1 MTDISRYSAENVSS
15 IFSPLCFSYYQVIV
29 RELATDNTDQPVRA
43 KKPELYSVEEFNTY
57 EEARKRK
64 PQLVPYIA
72 AEFRASDF
80 DRYQSFVVG
89 DGSRTSKV
97 SEDMLSRRRK
107 REEGPIEYYNGPLEE
122 NTFYAVFQR
131 AYVNKVSMKGL
142 PQIYNCLKKQ
152 MRVLARSDIPLRE
165 KRLKFN
171 SSVYSLLHDVAAC
184 CRSVFASDLVIPC
197 A

>member
-1 MTDISRYSAENVSS
+1 M
-15 IFSPLCFSYYQVIV
+15 FSHLCFSYYQVIV
-29 RELATDNTDQPVRA
+29 RELATDNRDQPVLA
-43 KKPELYSVEEFNTY
+43 KRPEQYSVKEFYTY
-57 EEARKRK
+57 EEARNMK

-97 SEDMLSRRRK
+97 PEDISSRRRK
-107 REEGPIEYYNGPLEE
+107 RAEGPIEYYNGPLEE

-142 PQIYNCLKKQ
+142 PQIYSCLKKQ
-152 MRVLARSDIPLRE
+152 MRVLARSDIPPRE
-165 KRLKFN
+165 KG
-171 SSVYSLLHDVAAC
+171 
-184 CRSVFASDLVIPC
+184 
-197 A
+197 